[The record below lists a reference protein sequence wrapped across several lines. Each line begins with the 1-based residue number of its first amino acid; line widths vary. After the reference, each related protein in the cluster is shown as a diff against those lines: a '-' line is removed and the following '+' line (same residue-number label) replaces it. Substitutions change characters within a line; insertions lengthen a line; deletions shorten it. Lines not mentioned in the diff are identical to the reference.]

1 MKQDKIVTEN
11 KETLKEYDNGG
22 IIEAFKGVDK
32 TANDYEKIFACCEHF
47 AKQGEKTVLTPKIHF
62 KDTLYKKIYGELSGT
77 QYERK
82 CPDFKV
88 GVNFYE
94 HEGFDVKKNSDP
106 ARTFGNMISRG
117 TKQSDRIVI
126 EDCGVGRV
134 WAQRIIY
141 ERAKNEGD
149 IKELWIR
156 EGDNSL
162 VRLF

>member
-1 MKQDKIVTEN
+1 
-11 KETLKEYDNGG
+11 
-22 IIEAFKGVDK
+22 
-32 TANDYEKIFACCEHF
+32 
-47 AKQGEKTVLTPKIHF
+47 
-62 KDTLYKKIYGELSGT
+62 
-77 QYERK
+77 
-82 CPDFKV
+82 
-88 GVNFYE
+88 
-94 HEGFDVKKNSDP
+94 
-106 ARTFGNMISRG
+106 MISRG